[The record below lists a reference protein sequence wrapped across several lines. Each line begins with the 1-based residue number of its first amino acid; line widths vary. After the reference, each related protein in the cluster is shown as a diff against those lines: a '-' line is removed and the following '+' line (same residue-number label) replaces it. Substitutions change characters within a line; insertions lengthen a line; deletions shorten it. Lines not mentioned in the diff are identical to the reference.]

1 MPCTPFPGRRDARAF
16 ESIVTA
22 NNSRRPLMM
31 TAAARG
37 PEKRVPR
44 ETWGLEAVLR
54 RFGRELGMVEIVF
67 VEWLILCWLEM
78 EDGKGE
84 G

>member
-1 MPCTPFPGRRDARAF
+1 
-16 ESIVTA
+16 
-22 NNSRRPLMM
+22 MM